1 MRKLLLACTA
11 LIALTAVTPASA
23 AVIDTF
29 AVNGNTTEL
38 TLVTAPP
45 PGNQP
50 QNNPCLIC
58 GTNQPGQPTGFGYNN
73 FDATGNQTSYA
84 MFSTSVVGGSL
95 ASDTLGVGYSA
106 SFLRAYLLAQGDLNG
121 TFSIGIDM
129 NQTNANSPQTLES
142 FAIIN
147 LSTEKVLAQYSL
159 LEPGGTPLPV
169 FNNGTGYPDYLLT
182 GFDIDR
188 NDVGIGDNLIFFA
201 RWSNAN
207 DGAESFFLVADR
219 TAAVPELSTWLMMII
234 GFAGVGGLAMRKRNS
249 DRAFRV
255 A

>member
-1 MRKLLLACTA
+1 MRRLLLACTA
-11 LIALTAVTPASA
+11 LIALTVPSGAAIIDNFIVDGSTSA
-23 AVIDTF
+23 
-29 AVNGNTTEL
+29 L
-38 TLVTAPP
+38 TLVAAPP

-73 FDATGNQTSYA
+73 FDATGNQSNYA

-106 SFLRAYLLAQGDLNG
+106 TFLRAFLISQADLTG
-121 TFSIGIDM
+121 TFSVGIDM

-147 LSTEKVLAQYSL
+147 LSTNKVLAQYSL
-159 LEPGGTPLPV
+159 LEPGGTELPV

-188 NDVGIGDNLIFFA
+188 SDVGLNDNLIFFA
-201 RWSNAN
+201 RWSGAN
-207 DGAESFFLVADR
+207 DGPESFFLVANP
-219 TAAVPELSTWLMMII
+219 TVAAVPELSTWLMMII
-234 GFAGVGGLAMRKRNS
+234 GFAGVGGLAMRRQGQQ
-249 DRAFRV
+249 FRLT
-255 A
+255 